1 MDALKQIGPC
11 WATWFLGV
19 LIASPCWAEET
30 SYVVEFRDGSVA
42 SLEIPDHMIEWQ
54 SVAVDGRITPQSLPF
69 REVQELKL
77 VLKPVTKRVRQVR
90 EWIDHLGD
98 PDYEVREAAS
108 RELMAK
114 AGPYLS
120 VLKAS
125 RGSKDPEVGW
135 RLEVVYQALLEAAN
149 EAAEPSYDF
158 LILTPSSSAE
168 ISAGDAGDWEMMGS
182 FRGQQVRL
190 SRENVSCIR
199 QGKLPEARQLAQ
211 ARVGERLS
219 ETDIGRF
226 PENRQHLNFDVDSSG
241 QEIARGT
248 VIDDEYSDMGVRF
261 SSTVEDGYVGI
272 FSYPVRGGLTEKN
285 SAGGQWAKD
294 QSKDYTGISTI
305 SFCKPGDIQTPAT
318 VNYFGCFLA
327 IVVKDGTILKFFD
340 SQGRLIS
347 EQATDNSRE
356 EQKDFVGF
364 YSPTPIARVEIH
376 PTAKDAN
383 YAFDDMLFDP
393 PRPISEGES
402 ANRLTVVTKSGE
414 RIEGRGWTIGE
425 DTVTL
430 FELTLGVERL
440 EIPRDQIV
448 AIMPQRDGGATVPLT
463 QESIWGWTSN
473 GSLLRLSQTKGRFGL
488 TALPEI
494 EKSPEEF
501 SSVWVGLASE
511 GRKLI
516 SGLEGQINVPAV
528 YFEGELSTVKEIR
541 LLSDG
546 WNWETEEGAAVVK
559 PIEETPVIFFDQPWV
574 ANIDEGQLVT
584 VDDQI
589 LIIDSVGCIL
599 EEWNGDQVV
608 LKLEGKELRL
618 AWEQVRSLR
627 LPK

>member
-1 MDALKQIGPC
+1 MDGLKQIGTC
-11 WATWFLGV
+11 WATWVLGILV
-19 LIASPCWAEET
+19 AQPCWGQET

-42 SLEIPDHMIEWQ
+42 SIEIPDHIIEWQ
-54 SVAVDGRITPQSLPF
+54 SVGVDGRITPQSLPF

-90 EWIDHLGD
+90 EWIDNLGNA
-98 PDYEVREAAS
+98 DYEVREAAS

-120 VLKAS
+120 VVKAS
-125 RGSKDPEVGW
+125 RGSQDPEVGW
-135 RLEVVYQALLEAAN
+135 RLEVVYQTLIEAAN
-149 EAAEPSYDF
+149 EAAEPSYDV
-158 LILTPSSSAE
+158 LNLTPSSSFE
-168 ISAGDAGDWEMMGS
+168 ISSGDAGDWEMMGT
-182 FRGQQVRL
+182 FRGHPVRL
-190 SRENVSCIR
+190 SRENVACIR
-199 QGKLPEARQLAQ
+199 QGELPEARQLAQ

-219 ETDIGRF
+219 ESDIGRF

-261 SSTVEDGYVGI
+261 SSTVEDGFVGI

-347 EQATDNSRE
+347 EQATDNSKE

-393 PRPISEGES
+393 PRPILEGE
-402 ANRLTVVTKSGE
+402 ATNRLTVVTKSGE

-425 DTVTL
+425 NAVTL
-430 FELTLGVERL
+430 SELTLGVEQL
-440 EIPRDQIV
+440 EIPREQIV

-463 QESIWGWTSN
+463 QESFWGLTSN
-473 GSLLRLSQTKGRFGL
+473 GSLLRLSRNEGSFSL
-488 TALPEI
+488 TLLPEI
-494 EKSPEEF
+494 EKSPEDF

-511 GRKLI
+511 GRKQL
-516 SGLEGQINVPAV
+516 GRLEGQVEVPAV
-528 YFEGELSTVKEIR
+528 YLEGKLSTVKEVR
-541 LLSDG
+541 LSKES
-546 WNWETEEGAAVVK
+546 WNWVSDDGTAVV
-559 PIEETPVIFFDQPWV
+559 TPVDQTPLILFEQPSA
-574 ANIDEGQLVT
+574 ANIETGQLVT

-589 LIIDSVGCIL
+589 LIIDSVGCTL
-599 EEWNGDQVV
+599 EEWNGDRVV
-608 LKLEGKELRL
+608 LRLGEKELRVP
-618 AWEQVRSLR
+618 WDQVRSLR
-627 LPK
+627 FPK

>member
-1 MDALKQIGPC
+1 MDGLKQIGTC
-11 WATWFLGV
+11 WATWVLGILV
-19 LIASPCWAEET
+19 AQPCWGQET

-42 SLEIPDHMIEWQ
+42 SIEIPDHIIEWQ
-54 SVAVDGRITPQSLPF
+54 SVGVDGRITPQSLPF

-90 EWIDHLGD
+90 EWIDNLGNA
-98 PDYEVREAAS
+98 DYEVREAAS

-120 VLKAS
+120 VVKAS
-125 RGSKDPEVGW
+125 RGSQDPEVGW
-135 RLEVVYQALLEAAN
+135 RLEVVYQTLIEAAN
-149 EAAEPSYDF
+149 EAAEPSYDV
-158 LILTPSSSAE
+158 LNLTPSSSFE
-168 ISAGDAGDWEMMGS
+168 ISSGDAGDWEMMGT
-182 FRGQQVRL
+182 FRGHPVRL
-190 SRENVSCIR
+190 SRENVACIR
-199 QGKLPEARQLAQ
+199 QGELPEARQLAQ

-219 ETDIGRF
+219 ESDIGRF

-261 SSTVEDGYVGI
+261 SSTVEDGFVGI

-347 EQATDNSRE
+347 EQATDNSKE

-393 PRPISEGES
+393 PRPILEGE
-402 ANRLTVVTKSGE
+402 ATNRLTVVTKSGE

-425 DTVTL
+425 NAVTL
-430 FELTLGVERL
+430 SELTLGVEQL

-463 QESIWGWTSN
+463 QESFWGLTSN
-473 GSLLRLSQTKGRFGL
+473 GSLLRLSRNEGSFSL
-488 TALPEI
+488 TLLPEI
-494 EKSPEEF
+494 EKSPEDF

-511 GRKLI
+511 GRKQL
-516 SGLEGQINVPAV
+516 GRLEGQVEVPAV
-528 YFEGELSTVKEIR
+528 YLEGKLSTVKEVR
-541 LLSDG
+541 LSKES
-546 WNWETEEGAAVVK
+546 WNWVSDDGTAVV
-559 PIEETPVIFFDQPWV
+559 TPVDQTPLILFEQPSA
-574 ANIDEGQLVT
+574 ANIETGQLVT

-589 LIIDSVGCIL
+589 LIIDSVGCTL
-599 EEWNGDQVV
+599 EEWNGDRVV
-608 LKLEGKELRL
+608 LRLGEKELRVP
-618 AWEQVRSLR
+618 WDQVRSLR
-627 LPK
+627 FPK

>member
-1 MDALKQIGPC
+1 MDGLKQIGTC
-11 WATWFLGV
+11 WATWVLGILV
-19 LIASPCWAEET
+19 AQPCWGQET

-42 SLEIPDHMIEWQ
+42 SIEIPDHIIEWQ

-90 EWIDHLGD
+90 EWIDNLGNA
-98 PDYEVREAAS
+98 DYEVREAAS

-120 VLKAS
+120 VVKAS
-125 RGSKDPEVGW
+125 RGSQDPEVGW
-135 RLEVVYQALLEAAN
+135 RLEVVYQTLIEAAN
-149 EAAEPSYDF
+149 EAAEPSYDV
-158 LILTPSSSAE
+158 LNLTPSSSFE
-168 ISAGDAGDWEMMGS
+168 ISSGDAGDWEMMGT
-182 FRGQQVRL
+182 FRGHPVRL
-190 SRENVSCIR
+190 SRENVACIR
-199 QGKLPEARQLAQ
+199 QGELPEARQLAQ

-219 ETDIGRF
+219 ESDIGRF

-261 SSTVEDGYVGI
+261 SSTVEDGFVGI

-347 EQATDNSRE
+347 EQATDNSKE

-393 PRPISEGES
+393 PRPILEGE
-402 ANRLTVVTKSGE
+402 ATNRLTVVTKSGE

-425 DTVTL
+425 NAVTL
-430 FELTLGVERL
+430 SELTLGVEQL

-463 QESIWGWTSN
+463 QESFWGLMSN
-473 GSLLRLSQTKGRFGL
+473 GSLLRLSRSEGSFSL
-488 TALPEI
+488 TLLPEI
-494 EKSPEEF
+494 EKSPEDF

-511 GRKLI
+511 GRKQL
-516 SGLEGQINVPAV
+516 GRLEGQVEVPAV
-528 YFEGELSTVKEIR
+528 YLEGKLSTVKEVR
-541 LLSDG
+541 LSKES
-546 WNWETEEGAAVVK
+546 WNWVSDDGTAVV
-559 PIEETPVIFFDQPWV
+559 TPVDQTPLILFEQPSA
-574 ANIDEGQLVT
+574 ANIETGQLVT
-584 VDDQI
+584 VEDQI
-589 LIIDSVGCIL
+589 LIIDSVGCTL
-599 EEWNGDQVV
+599 EEWNGDRVV
-608 LKLEGKELRL
+608 LRLGEKELRVP
-618 AWEQVRSLR
+618 WDQVRSLR
-627 LPK
+627 FPK